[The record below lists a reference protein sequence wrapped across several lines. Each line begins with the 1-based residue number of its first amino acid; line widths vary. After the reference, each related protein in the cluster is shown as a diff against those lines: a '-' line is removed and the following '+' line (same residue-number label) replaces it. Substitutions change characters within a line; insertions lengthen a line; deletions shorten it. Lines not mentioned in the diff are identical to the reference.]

1 MKKIIAVAIAALP
14 MAAMAD
20 VEIYG
25 QLEGSIEAGNTF
37 GYGDV
42 FNTNTRVDDTGSKIG
57 FKGTEDLGNGLKAIW
72 QVESYLSI
80 DGTTMNGGDNRA
92 NKFAGR
98 DSFVGL
104 QGNWGKVR
112 LGRLSTYQNDSM
124 ERFDP
129 WTYGTGVNG
138 MSYTSAN
145 LLDGRIDNAV
155 RYDTPNLNGFKASV
169 LYGTD
174 EKRYTTASGE
184 RSNSSVWNIGAGYEY
199 AGYYVDAGYTYWG
212 DANGAAAPTKGG
224 DKSAN
229 YWRLEGGYAANNLLV
244 ALAYGQSKT
253 YGSTLFGSVMNAA
266 RIQNVSADQY
276 GSITA
281 GDKVQAKEMAL
292 TVAYTMGNFTPRFS
306 YARVFDINVTKGG
319 VKKDYA
325 NNSID
330 QFVLGVDYALSKR
343 TMAYA
348 SYGYV
353 SHDATYAAGTDT
365 KDNEN
370 TFALG
375 LVHKF

>member
-80 DGTTMNGGDNRA
+80 DGTTMNGGDDRA

-138 MSYTSAN
+138 MSYTSAK

-174 EKRYTTASGE
+174 ENRYTTASGE

-212 DANGAAAPTKGG
+212 DANGAAKATQAG

-253 YGSTLFGSVMNAA
+253 YGSTLFGSVMSTA
-266 RIQNVSADQY
+266 IQNVSADQHDL
-276 GSITA
+276 IA
-281 GDKVQAKEMAL
+281 DGDKVQAKEMAL

-353 SHDATYAAGTDT
+353 SHDATYVSGTDT